1 MLGTDMNR
9 HRSLISGL
17 FAAVLL
23 GGAAQAQ
30 TPPPA
35 NLTLARDILGELIA
49 INTVHDHGTLP
60 AAEAIRTRL
69 LAAGFAPADVTLLTI
84 PGHPTQGQVIVRLRA
99 KAAKAK
105 PVLWISH
112 LDVVEAKREDWT
124 VEPFA
129 LTEKDGWLYGRG
141 VQDMKGEI
149 AALLAALIRLKQ
161 DGFVPDR
168 DMIFAFT
175 SDEESGD
182 ANGVDWLLKAQ
193 RPLVDAGL
201 VLNSD
206 GGGGSLR
213 GGQRLSLWGSDQRK
227 DLRHLPAGND
237 QQGRPLIDPG
247 TRQCDLSP
255 RARLARLEALA
266 FPVVTTPTTR
276 GFFAE
281 SAKRESGQ
289 TAADMLAVSR
299 EPPDLGAAARLS
311 AAPAR
316 NARLRTTCV
325 ATGVSGGHAENALP
339 QRARA
344 VIQCRM
350 IPSDSEAAV
359 RARLVESLAD
369 QGIAV
374 SVTSPAAP
382 ARDSPYDAALM
393 AQLTEVVQGMWPGVS
408 VAPHMDLGAT
418 DSLFTRAAG
427 IPSYA
432 VGAIWSDADDNRAH
446 GRDER
451 ISTTAFAEAVEF
463 DYRLLKSVATSR

>member
-1 MLGTDMNR
+1 MSYDRILVA
-9 HRSLISGL
+9 GL
-17 FAAVLL
+17 CASALL

-35 NLTLARDILGELIA
+35 NLALARELLAELIA

-60 AAEAIRTRL
+60 AAEAIQKRM
-69 LAAGFAPADVTLLTI
+69 LAAGFAPADVTVLTI
-84 PGHPTQGQVIVRLRA
+84 PEHPTQGQVLVRLRA
-99 KAAKAK
+99 KAPKAR

-112 LDVVEAKREDWT
+112 LDVVEARREDWT

-149 AALLAALIRLKQ
+149 AALLAALVRAKQ
-161 DGFVPDR
+161 EGFVPDR

-182 ANGVDWLLKAQ
+182 ANGVDWLVKTQ
-193 RPLVDAGL
+193 RPLVDAAL
-201 VLNSD
+201 VMNSD

-213 GGQRLSLWGSDQRK
+213 GDRRLSYGVQTSEKVYVTFQLEATNKGGHSSVPEPDN
-227 DLRHLPAGND
+227 A
-237 QQGRPLIDPG
+237 IY
-247 TRQCDLSP
+247 
-255 RARLARLEALA
+255 RLAKGLSRIEAFK

-276 GFFAE
+276 GYFAS
-281 SAKRESGQ
+281 SAALETGQ
-289 TAADMLAVSR
+289 VAADMLAVSK
-299 EPPDLGAAARLS
+299 EPADPAAAERLS
-311 AAPAR
+311 AMPSR

-325 ATGVSGGHAENALP
+325 ATGLSGGHAENALP

-350 IPSDSEAAV
+350 IPTDSEAVV
-359 RARLVESLAD
+359 RAKLVEVVAD
-369 QGIAV
+369 PGIEV
-374 SVTSPAAP
+374 SVIAPAA
-382 ARDSPYDAALM
+382 AAQDSPYNAALM
-393 AQLTEVVQGMWPGVS
+393 ARFTKVVQGMWPGVP

-418 DSLFTRAAG
+418 DSLYTRAAG
-427 IPSYA
+427 MPSYA
-432 VGAIWSDADDNRAH
+432 VSAIWGDIDDNRAH

-451 ISTTAFAEAVEF
+451 ISAKAFGEAAEF
-463 DYRLLKSVATSR
+463 DYRLIKSVAAAR

>member
-1 MLGTDMNR
+1 MSYGRILVA
-9 HRSLISGL
+9 GL
-17 FAAVLL
+17 CAAALL

-35 NLTLARDILGELIA
+35 NLALARELLAELIA

-60 AAEAIRTRL
+60 AAEAIQKRM
-69 LAAGFAPADVTLLTI
+69 LAAGFAPADVTVLTI
-84 PGHPTQGQVIVRLRA
+84 PEHPTQGQVLVRLRA
-99 KAAKAK
+99 KAPKAR

-112 LDVVEAKREDWT
+112 LDVVEARREDWT

-149 AALLAALIRLKQ
+149 AALLAALVRAKQ
-161 DGFVPDR
+161 EGFVPDR

-182 ANGVDWLLKAQ
+182 ANGVDWLVKTQ
-193 RPLVDAGL
+193 RPLVDAAL
-201 VLNSD
+201 VMNSD

-213 GGQRLSLWGSDQRK
+213 GDRRLSYGVQTSEKVYVTFQLEATNKGGHSSVPEPDN
-227 DLRHLPAGND
+227 A
-237 QQGRPLIDPG
+237 IY
-247 TRQCDLSP
+247 
-255 RARLARLEALA
+255 RLAKGLSRIEAFK

-276 GFFAE
+276 GYFAS
-281 SAKRESGQ
+281 SAALETGQ
-289 TAADMLAVSR
+289 VAADMLAVSK
-299 EPPDLGAAARLS
+299 EPADPAAAERLS
-311 AAPAR
+311 AMPSR

-325 ATGVSGGHAENALP
+325 ATGLSGGHAENALP

-350 IPSDSEAAV
+350 IPTDSEAVV
-359 RARLVESLAD
+359 RAKLVEVVAD
-369 QGIAV
+369 PGIEI
-374 SVTSPAAP
+374 SVIAPAA
-382 ARDSPYDAALM
+382 AAQDSPYNAALM
-393 AQLTEVVQGMWPGVS
+393 ARFTKVVQGMWPGVP

-418 DSLFTRAAG
+418 DSLYTRAAG
-427 IPSYA
+427 MPSYA
-432 VGAIWSDADDNRAH
+432 VSAIWGDIDDNRAH

-451 ISTTAFAEAVEF
+451 ISAKAFSEAVEF
-463 DYRLLKSVATSR
+463 DYRLIKSVAAAR

>member
-1 MLGTDMNR
+1 MLNIANECGLSSVTDADYT
-9 HRSLISGL
+9 
-17 FAAVLL
+17 AAYTS
-23 GGAAQAQ
+23 A
-30 TPPPA
+30 
-35 NLTLARDILGELIA
+35 IA
-49 INTVHDHGTLP
+49 
-60 AAEAIRTRL
+60 
-69 LAAGFAPADVTLLTI
+69 
-84 PGHPTQGQVIVRLRA
+84 RLRA
-99 KAAKAK
+99 KATKAK

-124 VEPFA
+124 LEPFA

-161 DGFVPDR
+161 DGFAPDR
-168 DMIFAFT
+168 DMVFAFT

-182 ANGVDWLLKAQ
+182 ANGVDWLLKAH

-213 GGQRLSLWGSDQRK
+213 GGQRLSYGVQTSEKVYVTFQLETTNKGGHSSVPEPDNAIYR
-227 DLRHLPAGND
+227 L
-237 QQGRPLIDPG
+237 
-247 TRQCDLSP
+247 
-255 RARLARLEALA
+255 ARGLARLEALS

-281 SAKRESGQ
+281 SAKRESGR

-299 EPPDLGAAARLS
+299 EPPDLAAAARLS
-311 AAPAR
+311 ASPAR

-325 ATGVSGGHAENALP
+325 ATGLSGGHAENALP

-344 VIQCRM
+344 IIQCRM
-350 IPSDSEAAV
+350 IPTDSEAAV
-359 RARLVESLAD
+359 RARLVEALAD
-369 QGIAV
+369 PDIAV

-393 AQLTEVVQGMWPGVS
+393 ARLTKVVQDMWPGVS

-418 DSLFTRAAG
+418 DSLFTRALG

-432 VGAIWSDADDNRAH
+432 VGAIWGDADDNRAH

-451 ISTTAFAEAVEF
+451 ISTTAFAEAAEF
-463 DYRLLKSVATSR
+463 DYRLIKSMAVPR

>member
-1 MLGTDMNR
+1 MNR

-17 FAAVLL
+17 FAALL
-23 GGAAQAQ
+23 FGGAAQAQ
-30 TPPPA
+30 TSPPA
-35 NLTLARDILGELIA
+35 NLALAREILSELIA

-84 PGHPTQGQVIVRLRA
+84 PGHPTQGQVIARLRA
-99 KAAKAK
+99 KATKAK

-124 VEPFA
+124 LEPFA

-182 ANGVDWLLKAQ
+182 ANGVDWLLKTQ

-213 GGQRLSLWGSDQRK
+213 GGQRLSYGVQTSEKIYVTFQLETTNKGGHSSV
-227 DLRHLPAGND
+227 PEPENA
-237 QQGRPLIDPG
+237 IY
-247 TRQCDLSP
+247 
-255 RARLARLEALA
+255 RLARGLTRIEALV

-299 EPPDLGAAARLS
+299 EPPDLAAAARLS

-325 ATGVSGGHAENALP
+325 ATGLSGGHAENALP

-350 IPSDSEAAV
+350 IPTDSEAAV
-359 RARLVESLAD
+359 RARLVEALAD
-369 QGIAV
+369 PDIAV

-393 AQLTEVVQGMWPGVS
+393 TRLTKVVQDMWPGVS

-463 DYRLLKSVATSR
+463 DFRLIKSVATSR